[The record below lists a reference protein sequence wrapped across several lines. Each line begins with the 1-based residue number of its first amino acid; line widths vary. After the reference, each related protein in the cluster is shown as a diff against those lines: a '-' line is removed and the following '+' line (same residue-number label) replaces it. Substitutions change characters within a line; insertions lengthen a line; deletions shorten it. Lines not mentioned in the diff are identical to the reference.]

1 MELKTACS
9 LQLVTSLMMS
19 NSFTRNTRAAPYF
32 QILSELLHVDLV
44 QEDEVPEAD
53 ISVERHGGGLGHSGH
68 SGHGW

>member
-1 MELKTACS
+1 
-9 LQLVTSLMMS
+9 MMS

-53 ISVERHGGGLGHSGH
+53 IGVERHGGGLGHSVTVVTAGDLTLVLR
-68 SGHGW
+68 GRLTPGY